1 MVFEALFI
9 DLDDTLY
16 PSSSGLWGLIRQRID
31 LYLHE
36 KMGFPVNEVTEIRR
50 KLFTEHGTTMRGLQK
65 QYSVNIQEYL
75 QFVHNVP
82 VEDKIKPDIKL
93 KSFLK
98 SLPFPKYIFTNAD
111 VKHANRVLKAM
122 QLEDEIQGIIDILA
136 MEPYCKPQLPAFQA
150 ALKISGDPDPKKCIL
165 IDDTP
170 KNLEVAK
177 SLGFRTVLVKEGIEK
192 DLDQGIIRN
201 ISEFQE
207 LYEKWAVVPALLN

>member
-1 MVFEALFI
+1 VVFEALLI

-36 KMGFPVNEVTEIRR
+36 KMGFPLEEVTDIRR

-65 QYSVNIQEYL
+65 LYGIDVQEYL

-82 VEDKIKPDIKL
+82 VGDILKPDPSL
-93 KSFLK
+93 KCFLE
-98 SLPFPKYIFTNAD
+98 SLPFPRYIFTNAD
-111 VKHANRVLKAM
+111 VKHADRVLKAM
-122 QLEDEIQGIIDILA
+122 HLEDEIQGVIDILA

-150 ALKISGDPDPKKCIL
+150 ALKIIGNPDPQKCIL

-177 SLGFRTVLVKEGIEK
+177 FMGFWTVLVKEGIKK
-192 DLDQGIIRN
+192 DLDQGIIQS
-201 ISEFQE
+201 IGEFQE
-207 LYEKWAVVPALLN
+207 VYEKWAAFPAQY